1 MEAAGIAV
9 PKGLQRFVRVSQT
22 VLTRQKTLTPNF
34 IGSISKNRVFQ
45 RGLIKMEK
53 VAQATSLVRYFR
65 LFFKIGTVIPT

>member
-34 IGSISKNRVFQ
+34 IGSISKDRVFQ
-45 RGLIKMEK
+45 RELRGL
-53 VAQATSLVRYFR
+53 A
-65 LFFKIGTVIPT
+65 KIT